1 MAKTAWAA
9 VVHKVRDDDPA
20 KQHRFCP
27 PGKESWCGWQVEKAG
42 GKQYVATDTIPP
54 AVFEAIKPIWVQ
66 LTDKALLEKCLR
78 GATQNNN
85 EAWNGMLWGI
95 CPKTQFAGTTV
106 VKLCAALTCLRF
118 NNGMVSYCQVL
129 EAMDIRRGS
138 YTASAQ
144 SLAEE
149 DRRRIVAADR
159 KATQSAKKARKRRR
173 VRKGLE
179 DDIQAA
185 EGAVYGPG
193 IAD

>member
-1 MAKTAWAA
+1 
-9 VVHKVRDDDPA
+9 
-20 KQHRFCP
+20 
-27 PGKESWCGWQVEKAG
+27 
-42 GKQYVATDTIPP
+42 
-54 AVFEAIKPIWVQ
+54 
-66 LTDKALLEKCLR
+66 
-78 GATQNNN
+78 
-85 EAWNGMLWGI
+85 MLWGI

-106 VKLCAALTCLRF
+106 VKLCAALTCPRF

-138 YTASAQ
+138 YTASA
-144 SLAEE
+144 LAEE

-173 VRKGLE
+173 RVRKGLE